1 LASDSLLAFF
11 NRELEALRV
20 LAGEFA
26 ERHPKIAGLAL
37 SACKSINPF
46 SSSSPAQ
53 THCRA
58 ALDYLV
64 TRESERVKISIEDT
78 SERPRDTL
86 TAVTVVYTQ
95 GESRRL
101 FTCLYQPDQPNR
113 LVAGSYR
120 GQGLTP
126 AQLQEVNTSAGR
138 R

>member
-1 LASDSLLAFF
+1 MPYRPFALALL
-11 NRELEALRV
+11 
-20 LAGEFA
+20 
-26 ERHPKIAGLAL
+26 AGLAM
-37 SACKSINPF
+37 SGCKSLNPF
-46 SSSSPAQ
+46 SSSTPAQ
-53 THCRA
+53 THCKA
-58 ALDYLV
+58 ALNYLV
-64 TRESERVKISIEDT
+64 ARESERVKISIEDE

-101 FTCLYQPDQPNR
+101 FTCLYRPDQPNA

-126 AQLQEVNTSAGR
+126 AQLQDVNAGAGR